1 MKQKPEFRQ
10 ISVTEMEIPET
21 FSGGKVS
28 NRNFSDGKFSPGKPI
43 ELCKNRFF
51 RWTKIRVFQ
60 EKITTD
66 QLGTGSEHCF
76 PRLVKKLNKFAYIL
90 TSTKAP
96 QKL

>member
-66 QLGTGSEHCF
+66 QLASF
-76 PRLVKKLNKFAYIL
+76 PRLVKKLNKFIFIL
-90 TSTKAP
+90 ASTKAP
-96 QKL
+96 LKLKLFP